1 MSLGFTCIHG
11 SQYTLLSV
19 DRKKSIIESPWGRV
33 YMGIRGRWRLEQGTE
48 MEYIQLLHLQYS
60 VCADFVSWPVGL
72 SVANMGILRRTVKLG
87 LSAGDFKA
95 SMIDEQGTRP
105 STS

>member
-1 MSLGFTCIHG
+1 
-11 SQYTLLSV
+11 LLSV

-48 MEYIQLLHLQYS
+48 TEYIQLLHLQYS

-72 SVANMGILRRTVKLG
+72 SVANMGIQEDRKTGVECRRLQG
-87 LSAGDFKA
+87 LYDRRARDKA
-95 SMIDEQGTRP
+95 EHIIEDPTQSCPMF
-105 STS
+105 